1 MRPDRD
7 QYVHFECQNL
17 DPNCD
22 AGVVMPAGSNCCSPV
37 PGCCGHLSDFDIIDA
52 PGFDWTG
59 PYDINSTMEY
69 RADAFAL
76 PGTDTLISAGV
87 GVVVPLSNIGFP
99 SPLDFDRVCKM
110 YAPWCPQAQ
119 ACAAID
125 CPNHCQHIPVC
136 DGSPICSGPR
146 PKICCGGR
154 EWNEQ
159 CDAKRRACSSAGCDF
174 LL

>member
-1 MRPDRD
+1 MRPDRE

-17 DPNCD
+17 DPTCD

-76 PGTDTLISAGV
+76 PGTDTLISARA

-99 SPLDFDRVCKM
+99 SSLDFDRVCKM

-119 ACAAID
+119 ACAAIN
-125 CPNHCQHIPVC
+125 CPNLCQHITVC
-136 DGSPICSGPR
+136 DGSPICSGLR
-146 PKICCGGR
+146 PKICCKGR
-154 EWNEQ
+154 EFNEQ
-159 CDAKRRACSSAGCDF
+159 CDAKRRACSSAGCNF